1 MAVKSQ
7 VMGPLGGQLD
17 LHLHG
22 YALEAIKFFAKELKI
37 DRFKTNLTLRLHH
50 KFVMTSD
57 NEGLIEPT
65 GDRSFNID
73 VCLYGNWLGTLA
85 HEMVHMKQYLRGEV
99 DWQLSQWKGKSGY
112 EDVGYWDQPWEI
124 EARKLQNKLMLKFVE
139 AS

>member
-57 NEGLIEPT
+57 KLRVRSNPLETDLLILMCVSMVT
-65 GDRSFNID
+65 G
-73 VCLYGNWLGTLA
+73 
-85 HEMVHMKQYLRGEV
+85 
-99 DWQLSQWKGKSGY
+99 
-112 EDVGYWDQPWEI
+112 
-124 EARKLQNKLMLKFVE
+124 
-139 AS
+139 